1 MIRTCLLAAG
11 LALSGVAAQAAGV
24 VGYQFDIFGNDT
36 NVPNMTLLNTSAT
49 ETITSLSMTIG
60 ATNFNFDA
68 VYFLA
73 PSPGG
78 TISVTQ
84 GDGNASGG
92 TRVDQFIVG
101 FTSLDPTETA
111 GWRVDVDIDNRNTV
125 ENFRTVFFHNG
136 ASPNSV
142 VSVTFSDG
150 TILSQ
155 TLADQGLASDDR
167 FTFSQSLNPAAVPL
181 PAGLPLAATGLAAL
195 GLIRRRRRG

>member
-1 MIRTCLLAAG
+1 MIKTIALAAG
-11 LALSGVAAQAAGV
+11 LAVSGVAAQAAGV

-36 NVPNMTLLNTSAT
+36 NVPNMTLQNNSAI
-49 ETITSLSMTIG
+49 ETITGLSMTIG
-60 ATNFNFDA
+60 ATNYNFDA

-78 TISVTQ
+78 TIGVVQ

-92 TRVDQFIVG
+92 TRVDQFVVS
-101 FTSLDPTETA
+101 FTSLDPSETA
-111 GWRVDVDIDNRNTV
+111 AWRVDVDIDNANTV

-142 VSVTFSDG
+142 LSVTFSDG
-150 TILSQ
+150 TVLSQ
-155 TLADQGLASDDR
+155 TLADQGSATDDR
-167 FTFSQSLNPAAVPL
+167 FTYTQSQSPAAVPL